1 MDEMVIIGMDPHKAS
16 NTIAVLDSTENLLTR
31 RRFENSDDGFV
42 EMLAAVGEYRNRVWA
57 VEGANGMGRS
67 IAQRLVGFDEREIG
81 QLTISLDPCL
91 TMAPRSDAR

>member
-42 EMLAAVGEYRNRVWA
+42 EMLAAAGEYRNRVWA
-57 VEGANGMGRS
+57 VSGGVSTASVVARADPRRWTSVDHRREGVRP
-67 IAQRLVGFDEREIG
+67 G
-81 QLTISLDPCL
+81 QGPET
-91 TMAPRSDAR
+91 